1 LSRNTTIQ
9 QISKVAETSV
19 EVILDLPRT
28 VISAEEKLRRRL
40 QALLRVAL
48 ATSFIWLS
56 GILSIGVQATAAIGK
71 TATKEKTPRERRI
84 RQHYKGLRQDAP
96 AAKMEGTASWYG
108 KRFHNRKTASGKT
121 FDKNAFMAAHR
132 SLPFGTMLKV
142 TNLNNNKT
150 CIVEVTD
157 RGPFVH
163 NRIIDL
169 SQAAAKALEFTSNG
183 TTQVR
188 LEVLSPEFAALY
200 KAQPRFLSDALTAPS
215 LAIGSSMSV
224 K

>member
-1 LSRNTTIQ
+1 MSRNYSIK
-9 QISKVAETSV
+9 QISKVAESSV

-40 QALLRVAL
+40 QAFFRVAL

-56 GILSIGVQATAAIGK
+56 GILSIGVQATAAIAKTTAKGK
-71 TATKEKTPRERRI
+71 TTRERRI
-84 RQHYKGLRQDAP
+84 RQHYKGNRQDA
-96 AAKMEGTASWYG
+96 AALKLEGTASWYG
-108 KRFHNRKTASGKT
+108 HKFHNRKTASGRL

-142 TNLNNNKT
+142 TNLNNSKS
-150 CIVEVTD
+150 CIVEITD
-157 RGPFVH
+157 RGPYVG

-183 TTQVR
+183 TAKVR

-200 KAQPRFLSDALTAPS
+200 KAQPRFISDALTAPS
-215 LAIGSSMSV
+215 LAIGGTLSA